1 MDIITKIRQIIEPTA
16 TDKGFEIVRLL
27 FQGDDANRTL
37 QIMVEKIDRTGMQI
51 DDCEKL
57 SKTFSALLDVEDP
70 ITSRYML
77 EVTSPGIDRP
87 LVRLNDYERFKGY
100 EAKLETLTPIEGRKR
115 FRGKIVGIQE
125 DNVVFLFEEKEMQ
138 IPFSQVSKA
147 KLVLTDELVAQF
159 LKKHQA

>member
-1 MDIITKIRQIIEPTA
+1 
-16 TDKGFEIVRLL
+16 
-27 FQGDDANRTL
+27 
-37 QIMVEKIDRTGMQI
+37 
-51 DDCEKL
+51 
-57 SKTFSALLDVEDP
+57 
-70 ITSRYML
+70 ML

>member
-1 MDIITKIRQIIEPTA
+1 MDIIAKIRQIIEPAA

-87 LVRLNDYERFKGY
+87 LVRLDDYERFKGY

-115 FRGKIVGIQE
+115 FRGKIV
-125 DNVVFLFEEKEMQ
+125 
-138 IPFSQVSKA
+138 A
-147 KLVLTDELVAQF
+147 
-159 LKKHQA
+159 

>member
-125 DNVVFLFEEKEMQ
+125 NNVVFLFEEKEMQ

>member
-1 MDIITKIRQIIEPTA
+1 MDIIAKIRQIIEPTA

-70 ITSRYML
+70 ITSRYTL

-87 LVRLNDYERFKGY
+87 LVRLADYERFKGY
-100 EAKLETLTPIEGRKR
+100 EAKLETLIPIDGRKR
-115 FRGKIVGIQE
+115 FRGKVVGTQD

>member
-1 MDIITKIRQIIEPTA
+1 MEVIEKIRQIIEPSA
-16 TDKGFEIVRLL
+16 LDKGFEIVRLL

-37 QIMVEKIDRTGMQI
+37 QIMVERTDRSDMQI

-70 ITSRYML
+70 IASRYTL

-87 LVRLNDYERFKGY
+87 LVKLADYERFKGY
-100 EAKLETLTPIEGRKR
+100 EAKLETLVPIDSRKR
-115 FRGKIVGIQE
+115 FRGKITGVQNE
-125 DNVVFLFEEKEMQ
+125 NVLFLFEEKEMS
-138 IPFSQVSKA
+138 IPFSHISKA

-159 LKKHQA
+159 LKKH

>member
-87 LVRLNDYERFKGY
+87 LVRLEDYERFKGY

-138 IPFSQVSKA
+138 ISFSQVSKA